1 LTKLIRSLARNDLV
15 HNMLALFSVQLF
27 RKLMPVITMPYL
39 ARVLGAAGWG
49 TVAFVQ
55 GFASC
60 LILLVEF
67 GFYISG
73 TREVAR
79 WRESRER
86 LGEICGGILGAQI
99 LLALCVTGTF
109 ILVRPWIPILR
120 DDARL
125 MWSGLL
131 YGVAEGMN
139 PAWYFLGLE
148 RMRTVA
154 SLEIACKS
162 VAMAGIFAFVRSP
175 ADAWIVLALFGLA
188 PLLSTVAGLFL
199 VYRSIPFRLPDRGLI
214 VDSLR
219 RGWPMFL
226 FRSAETLY
234 TMGNAF
240 ILGLFAAPA
249 LVGYFAAA
257 EKISRAVFGL
267 FDPIRESLYPRLSHL
282 VRKSPHQARRLA
294 RWGVAVTGLGGL
306 FLGIAVFAFAPFLV
320 RVLLGGDFQPAVNVL
335 RLLAL
340 LPPMISITQ
349 SLGFQWLLPHGKE
362 STVNRI
368 ILGAGL
374 INITLALFL
383 APRYAHI
390 GMAFAVLCSE
400 VYVASSMLYAVVRD
414 RSCQLF
420 PFGEWLSAVFRTL
433 KGIRNPSDASEDHED
448 FPQSP
453 LPAPMPR
460 RSDTMPSQNGGK
472 RAPDFGAFVISLDF
486 ELHWGHRDLPARS
499 AREALAANRDVVFRL
514 LELFKEFDVAA
525 TWATVGFLF
534 AESKSEIDAYAPAVK
549 PTYAESRLYPYQEPI
564 GPNEAADPFHYAS
577 SLVAAISAHPRQ
589 EIGTHTFSHYY
600 CLEPGQTKA
609 HFDADI
615 SCAIAIARKY
625 DLEIRSI
632 AFPRNQCNPDYL
644 DVLRKY
650 GIICYRGN
658 EAAWMYRGLPHE
670 SKQSVCAR
678 AMRLIDAYVDI
689 GGANITGWG
698 EVPGPGGLCN
708 VPSSRYLRPHLPALR
723 WLDPLRLKRI
733 TDCIRLA
740 AVEKKIFH
748 LWWHPHDF
756 GLHTEENL
764 AFLRRIMEAFAI
776 CRDRHG
782 MRSLTMA
789 EIARAAGRFAGTTC
803 EARAGALA
811 APTLAHCRLQ
821 PQTAALRMNG
831 HTPGAV
837 PHEARQTEGARRT
850 QEST

>member
-1 LTKLIRSLARNDLV
+1 LTKLIRRLARNDLV
-15 HNMLALFSVQLF
+15 HNILALFSVQLF
-27 RKLMPVITMPYL
+27 RKLMPMITMPYL

-79 WRESRER
+79 WRESREK

-99 LLALCVTGTF
+99 LLALCVIG
-109 ILVRPWIPILR
+109 LVISVRSWIPILR

-125 MWSGLL
+125 MWSGIL

-154 SLEIACKS
+154 SLEIACRA
-162 VAMAGIFAFVRSP
+162 VAVAGIFAFVRAPS
-175 ADAWIVLALFGLA
+175 DAWLVLALRGLV
-188 PLLSTVAGLFL
+188 PFLLTVAGLFL
-199 VYRSIPFRLPDRGLI
+199 VYRSIPFRLPNRGLI
-214 VDSLR
+214 VDSLQ

-282 VRKSPHQARRLA
+282 VRKSPDQARRLA
-294 RWGVAVTGLGGL
+294 RWGVLVTGSGGL
-306 FLGIAVFAFAPFLV
+306 VLGITVFAFAPLLV
-320 RVLLGGDFQPAVNVL
+320 RVLLGSDFQPAVNVL

-340 LPPMISITQ
+340 LPPLISITQ

-374 INITLALFL
+374 INITMALLL

-390 GMAFAVLCSE
+390 GMALAVLCSE
-400 VYVASSMLYAVVRD
+400 VYVASRMLYVAATD
-414 RSCQLF
+414 NSIPLF
-420 PFGEWLSAVFRTL
+420 PFGEWLIAIRSAAERL
-433 KGIRNPSDASEDHED
+433 RPSS
-448 FPQSP
+448 
-453 LPAPMPR
+453 R
-460 RSDTMPSQNGGK
+460 RSEVDDFARCPFLRQVT
-472 RAPDFGAFVISLDF
+472 PDYGALVISLDL
-486 ELHWGHRDLPARS
+486 ELHWGQRDQCTPERHK
-499 AREALAANRDVVFRL
+499 ALSTHRDVVFRL
-514 LELFKEFDVAA
+514 LDLFEEFDLAA
-525 TWATVGFLF
+525 TWATVGILF
-534 AESKSEIDAYAPAVK
+534 AESNLEIDAFAPALK
-549 PTYAESRLYPYQEPI
+549 PTYANPILDPYREPI
-564 GPNEAADPFHYAS
+564 GKNEATDPFHYAS
-577 SLVAAISAHPRQ
+577 TLVAAISSRPRQ
-589 EIGTHTFSHYY
+589 EIATHTFSHYY
-600 CLEPGQTKA
+600 CLEPGQTKEQ
-609 HFDADI
+609 FEADVA
-615 SCAIAIARKY
+615 SAIAIARKY
-625 DLEIRSI
+625 NLEIKSFV
-632 AFPRNQCNPDYL
+632 FPRNQCNPDYF
-644 DVLRKY
+644 DVLQRY
-650 GIICYRGN
+650 GITCYRGN
-658 EAAWMYRGLPHE
+658 EAAWMYRGRPRDAM
-670 SKQSVCAR
+670 QSIGAR
-678 AMRLIDAYVDI
+678 AARLVDAYVNI
-689 GGANITGWG
+689 GGANVTAWKD
-698 EVPGPGGLCN
+698 VKRADGLCN
-708 VPSSRYLRPHLPALR
+708 IPSSRYLRPHSHALR
-723 WLDPLRLKRI
+723 RLVPLRLNRI
-733 TDCIRLA
+733 TRCMRLA

-756 GLHTEENL
+756 GLCTDENF
-764 AFLRRIMEAFAI
+764 AFLRKIMKAFVD

-789 EIARAAGRFAGTTC
+789 EAARAAD
-803 EARAGALA
+803 
-811 APTLAHCRLQ
+811 RLLETSSEELEPSWVAQ
-821 PQTAALRMNG
+821 RSA
-831 HTPGAV
+831 
-837 PHEARQTEGARRT
+837 
-850 QEST
+850 